1 MSKLIIKYASR
12 SRPNLFVKALAN
24 IKKMTAGDYRV
35 IVSADLDD
43 RTMNNEQIR
52 RFIRQYP
59 RVSLHYGPHETKVA
73 AINRDVPAEGWDW
86 LVNFSDDFSFK
97 VRGWDEII
105 KQQTKQ
111 RWGESFD
118 WFAHYPDGFAN
129 EALPTM
135 SIMGYDYY
143 KRDGYIYHP
152 CYKSF
157 SCDAEAY
164 YVAISRGCYHYFP
177 EMLFKHDGHPAN
189 NRRLRPDALYLQNSF
204 HTEHDTK
211 TYFERLNN
219 DFDLV
224 TTGPNVWDEHK
235 RLVEKNGKLVNVK
248 DA

>member
-24 IKKMTAGDYRV
+24 IKKMTTGDYRV

-52 RFIRQYP
+52 RFLNQYP
-59 RVSLHYGPHETKVA
+59 RVSIHYGQHETKVA

-97 VRGWDEII
+97 IRGWDEII
-105 KQQTKQ
+105 VNQT
-111 RWGESFD
+111 RSIWGDSTD

-129 EALPTM
+129 AALPTM
-135 SIMGYDYY
+135 AIMGYDYY

-157 SCDAEAY
+157 SCDAEQM
-164 YVAISRGCYHYFP
+164 YVAMARGRYNYFP
-177 EMLFKHDGHPAN
+177 QELFRHDGHPAN
-189 NRRLRPDALYLQNSF
+189 NRKIKNDSLYKINS
-204 HTEHDTK
+204 HHSDHDTK
-211 TYFERLNN
+211 IYFERLNN

-224 TTGPNVWDEHK
+224 TTGPNPWDQYK
-235 RLVEKNGKLVNVK
+235 RLVEKNGKVVNEKV
-248 DA
+248 